1 MTLSR
6 RPLLLLPLALA
17 ACSRPAPPLK
27 LGFLGG
33 LSGRVADL
41 GEAGRNGTLLA
52 VEQCNQA
59 GGLQGRPVELLIADD
74 EQNADAARRGIESL
88 RQAGAMALI
97 GPLTS
102 AMGVA
107 VLPLINQHQLL
118 TISPTIT
125 STELFGQ
132 DDYLL
137 LVAPPVSENCLR
149 SARHL
154 HAKGL
159 RRAAVAYDL
168 GNRSYTEDWLRHFTK
183 SFSALGG
190 QVVGQASFQSGA
202 GYGEV
207 VSQLLA
213 SKPDLLMFAAN
224 ALDTVRLTQAARNQ
238 GATQAIS
245 AASWAATESLLQL
258 GGRTVE
264 GISLPQYFDRDDRSP
279 RYLAFAEAYRQ
290 RFKQEPGFASVA
302 AHDATRALLSVLNG
316 KTGPALKTAL
326 LGGQRFEGLQATFA
340 FDRYGDAER
349 QTHMTE
355 VRDGRFVRLP

>member
-1 MTLSR
+1 MPIPR

-17 ACSRPAPPLK
+17 ACRGPSAPLK

-41 GEAGRNGTLLA
+41 GEAGRNGALLA

-74 EQNADAARRGIESL
+74 EQNAEAARRGVESL
-88 RQAGAMALI
+88 RQAGALALI
-97 GPLTS
+97 GLLTS

-125 STELFGQ
+125 STELFGL
-132 DDYLL
+132 DDYLM
-137 LVAPPVSENCLR
+137 LVAPPVSENCAR
-149 SARHL
+149 SAQHL

-159 RRAAVAYDL
+159 RRAAVAWDL
-168 GNRSYTEDWLRHFTK
+168 GNRSYTEDWLRHFDK

-190 QVVGQASFQSGA
+190 SVVGQASFRSGE

-207 VSQLLA
+207 VGQLLA
-213 SKPDLLMFAAN
+213 SQPDLLMFAAS
-224 ALDTVRLTQAARNQ
+224 AVDTVRLTQAARNQ
-238 GATQAIS
+238 GARQLIS
-245 AASWAATESLLQL
+245 ASSWAATESLLQL

-302 AHDATRALLSVLNG
+302 AHDATRALLSVVAG
-316 KTGPALKTAL
+316 GSGAALKAAL
-326 LGGQRFEGLQATFA
+326 LAGQRFEGLQATFS
-340 FDRYGDAER
+340 FDRFGDAQR

-355 VRDGRFVRLP
+355 VRDGRFVRVP